1 LGFAAL
7 AKMTKRWLSK
17 NLIVLTLVSLTQDA
31 ASDLLYPLL
40 PLLLTGVI
48 GAAPLALGLIEGCA
62 EAAAGFSK
70 LYAGKFSDRIG
81 RKPFVSAG
89 YTMAGIGKLFVVL
102 ATSWPLVFFGRVT
115 DRIGKGMRSSPR
127 DALINDSVSKEDL
140 GKAFGFHRAGDN
152 LGAVIGPA
160 LALLGL
166 ALLNDDVRAVAKWA
180 MIPAVLSGLLTFLV
194 RDNFVKPSKTI
205 YKIASNYKLSSA
217 LKIRIFTLVAIQ
229 LTNIPDALLLLRLH
243 QIGFSAKGVVGAY
256 MLFSTVSML
265 LAFPA
270 GVLSDK
276 LNPRI
281 IYAIGLLFFGFGYFT
296 LGFTD
301 SHVWAIVAITTYG
314 VFPALTDGVGK
325 AWIASLSPQEHR
337 GKIQGIYQSSMNFA
351 VLGAGIWGGALWS
364 SQGKQWP
371 LMIAGI
377 GAFIG
382 SLTLLTIR
390 PQHVQP

>member
-1 LGFAAL
+1 
-7 AKMTKRWLSK
+7 MTKRWLSK

-229 LTNIPDALLLLRLH
+229 LTDIPDALLLLRLH

>member
-1 LGFAAL
+1 
-7 AKMTKRWLSK
+7 MTKRWLSK

-194 RDNFVKPSKTI
+194 RDNFVKPSKTL